1 MEQYKERVTE
11 AINEEKEQN
20 LIKVSDL
27 KDVPAVVHFNNY
39 FKYYIKVTPRIQQFF
54 NSVPL
59 ESSILVIYKEN
70 EQEFKFNCSLV
81 EKRAN
86 VMVLSGTC
94 PIKLEIDSVS
104 NGIDLYG
111 SLSLYRRGYL

>member
-1 MEQYKERVTE
+1 MNQYKESLTK
-11 AINEEKEQN
+11 AINEEKGKN

-39 FKYYIKVTPRIQQFF
+39 FKYYIKVTPKIQQFF

-70 EQEFKFNCSLV
+70 EQEFKFNCSLA
-81 EKRAN
+81 EKHSDY
-86 VMVLSGTC
+86 VVLSGTC
-94 PIKLEIDSVS
+94 PIKLSIDSVS

-111 SLSLYRRGYL
+111 SLSLYR

>member
-59 ESSILVIYKEN
+59 ESSILVIYKKN
-70 EQEFKFNCSLV
+70 KKAIEQIEHAKLTKVICEFGKSDIYNS
-81 EKRAN
+81 
-86 VMVLSGTC
+86 
-94 PIKLEIDSVS
+94 
-104 NGIDLYG
+104 
-111 SLSLYRRGYL
+111 